1 MTNHHEILVGYVN
14 AQQGVLK
21 WCWWDLFSFVALCS
35 RAGPLPGAV
44 VMTIRKV
51 LQERC
56 LLSNRTLQTM
66 WHYTFIANKAFLRS
80 LINLFDI
87 HMVTL
92 LVEAGE
98 LFTFGI
104 LFEHL
109 DVLVN
114 WLDRVH
120 SWCWFVCIFLNILI
134 LKKLSHIEFHLRILS
149 WTTKLPWFNFF

>member
-1 MTNHHEILVGYVN
+1 
-14 AQQGVLK
+14 
-21 WCWWDLFSFVALCS
+21 
-35 RAGPLPGAV
+35 
-44 VMTIRKV
+44 MTIRKV

-66 WHYTFIANKAFLRS
+66 WHNTFIANKAFLRS

-98 LFTFGI
+98 LFALNT

-120 SWCWFVCIFLNILI
+120 S
-134 LKKLSHIEFHLRILS
+134 
-149 WTTKLPWFNFF
+149 